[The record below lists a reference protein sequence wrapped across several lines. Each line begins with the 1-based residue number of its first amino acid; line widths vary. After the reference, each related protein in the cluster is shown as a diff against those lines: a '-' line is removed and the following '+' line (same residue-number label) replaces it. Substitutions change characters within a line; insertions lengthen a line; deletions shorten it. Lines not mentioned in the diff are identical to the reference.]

1 VTPNPSSQ
9 IPTPKDH
16 RQPTILV
23 PMDTTPIGEAKIP
36 VVETYARALDAQV
49 VLLHVLPARAVDVE
63 TVQPAEA
70 IARTYL
76 ETVAGRL
83 RGAGVPAETVLRT
96 GSAAATIIQE
106 ALVQNV
112 DLIVLGTNIRAS
124 LPSAV
129 LGNVADQV
137 ARAAP
142 CPVLLVRP
150 EGHPASRRRLRSFHE
165 DAERTGLLVQRH
177 LGTRTIEVGRI
188 IGSVER
194 ANELGPDFRPPARR
208 RRKHDEDRFVRV
220 RQALEAGVSLP
231 PIDVYRLGFGYY
243 VLDGHRRVAGA
254 LVTGQLEID
263 ANVVEFVPAGDEQAT
278 AVFAARRAFELET
291 GLTEVGAARPE
302 TYPALLRQIEQYR
315 SEHQF
320 ADLRTAA
327 RRWYA
332 EVFRPR
338 WRGIRAQSLETIPPG
353 DRTAD
358 VIAREG

>member
-1 VTPNPSSQ
+1 MRRL
-9 IPTPKDH
+9 DDAEH
-16 RQPTILV
+16 RTILV

-49 VLLHVLPARAVDVE
+49 VLLHVLPARAVDVDTVLPAE
-63 TVQPAEA
+63 TV
-70 IARTYL
+70 ARTYL
-76 ETVAGRL
+76 DSIAGRL
-83 RGAGVPAETVLRT
+83 RGVRLQAETVLRT
-96 GSAAATIIQE
+96 GPAAATILQE

-129 LGNVADQV
+129 LGSVADQV

-150 EGHPASRRRLRSFHE
+150 QGTPAPRRRLRSFHE
-165 DAERTGLLVQRH
+165 DAERAGVLVQRH

-194 ANELGPDFRPPARR
+194 ANELGPDFRPPPWR
-208 RRKHDEDRFVRV
+208 RRKHDEDRFLRV
-220 RQALEAGVSLP
+220 KQALETGVSLP
-231 PIDVYRLGFGYY
+231 PIEVYRLGFGYY

-254 LVTGQLEID
+254 LATGQLEID
-263 ANVVEFVPAGDEQAT
+263 WNVVEFVPAGDEQAA
-278 AVFAARRAFELET
+278 AVFAARRAFEMET

-302 TYPALLRQIEQYR
+302 TYPALLGQIQR
-315 SEHQF
+315 FQAEHRI
-320 ADLRTAA
+320 ADTRLAA

-332 EVFRPR
+332 DVFRPR
-338 WRGIRAQSLETIPPG
+338 WRAIRAESLETIPPG

-358 VIAREG
+358 VIARKP